1 MFSFIIPCY
10 NDLKLIKSCIKSIK
24 SMISYDLILC
34 EIIVVDNSDVNLS
47 FENEIFQNIK
57 IIKNGS
63 NLGFGAAINK
73 GIKISKNKF
82 IVIINNDII
91 LDKNWLL
98 NAREFIENNNDIFDL
113 YSTTIMQHSKDDL
126 IDSTGFKLTK
136 GFGIITNRNLRVN
149 QITKDFSV
157 FGPVAACAIY
167 NRAIF
172 RKIGFFFE
180 KYFLYEEDID
190 IAIRAHLYGYKCG
203 HIMNAKSTHV
213 GSASLGYYSPVKQ
226 YYISRNKIWLF
237 FLNMHNEIML
247 KSLFFFL
254 IHQFFILMKSIRY
267 FNVYSYFSGVM
278 DAFKELNKL
287 SSVRNFRQSK
297 VKISPNDFYNNLS
310 KINLRNKILGQ

>member
-91 LDKNWLL
+91 LDKKWLL
-98 NAREFIENNNDIFDL
+98 NAREFIDNNNDIFDL
-113 YSTTIMQHSKDDL
+113 YSTTIMQHSKNDL

-149 QITKDFSV
+149 QIKKDFSV

-172 RKIGFFFE
+172 QKIGFFFE

>member
-1 MFSFIIPCY
+1 
-10 NDLKLIKSCIKSIK
+10 
-24 SMISYDLILC
+24 
-34 EIIVVDNSDVNLS
+34 
-47 FENEIFQNIK
+47 
-57 IIKNGS
+57 
-63 NLGFGAAINK
+63 
-73 GIKISKNKF
+73 
-82 IVIINNDII
+82 
-91 LDKNWLL
+91 
-98 NAREFIENNNDIFDL
+98 
-113 YSTTIMQHSKDDL
+113 MQHSKNDL

-167 NRAIF
+167 NRTIF
-172 RKIGFFFE
+172 SKIGLFFE

-237 FLNMHNEIML
+237 FLNMHNKIML

>member
-10 NDLKLIKSCIKSIK
+10 NELKLIKSCIKSIK
-24 SMISYDLILC
+24 SMRSYDLIFC

-73 GIKISKNKF
+73 GIKISKNKY

-98 NAREFIENNNDIFDL
+98 NAREFIDNNNDIFDL
-113 YSTTIMQHSKDDL
+113 YSTTIMQHSKNDL

-136 GFGIITNRNLRVN
+136 GFGIITNRNLKVN
-149 QITKDFSV
+149 QIKKDFSV

-172 RKIGFFFE
+172 QKIGFFFE
-180 KYFLYEEDID
+180 KYFLYEEDVD

>member
-10 NDLKLIKSCIKSIK
+10 NELKLIKSCIKSIK
-24 SMISYDLILC
+24 SMRSYDLILC
-34 EIIVVDNSDVNLS
+34 EIIVVDNSDANLS

-73 GIKISKNKF
+73 GIKISKNEF

-98 NAREFIENNNDIFDL
+98 NAREFIDNNNDIFDL
-113 YSTTIMQHSKDDL
+113 YSTTIMQHSKNDF

-136 GFGIITNRNLRVN
+136 GFGIITNRNLRIN
-149 QITKDFSV
+149 QIKKDFSV

-167 NRAIF
+167 NRTIF
-172 RKIGFFFE
+172 SKIGLFFE

-237 FLNMHNEIML
+237 FLNMYNEIML

>member
-73 GIKISKNKF
+73 GIKISKNQF

-113 YSTTIMQHSKDDL
+113 YSTTIMQHSKNDL

-136 GFGIITNRNLRVN
+136 GFGIITNRNLRIN
-149 QITKDFSV
+149 QIKKDFSV

-167 NRAIF
+167 NRTIF
-172 RKIGFFFE
+172 SKIGLFFE

-237 FLNMHNEIML
+237 FLNMHNKIML

>member
-1 MFSFIIPCY
+1 M
-10 NDLKLIKSCIKSIK
+10 
-24 SMISYDLILC
+24 
-34 EIIVVDNSDVNLS
+34 
-47 FENEIFQNIK
+47 
-57 IIKNGS
+57 
-63 NLGFGAAINK
+63 
-73 GIKISKNKF
+73 
-82 IVIINNDII
+82 
-91 LDKNWLL
+91 
-98 NAREFIENNNDIFDL
+98 FDL
-113 YSTTIMQHSKDDL
+113 YSTTIMQHSKNDF

-136 GFGIITNRNLRVN
+136 GFGIITNRNLRIN
-149 QITKDFSV
+149 QIKKDFSV

-167 NRAIF
+167 NRTIF
-172 RKIGFFFE
+172 SKIGLFFE

-226 YYISRNKIWLF
+226 YYISRNKVWLF

>member
-10 NDLKLIKSCIKSIK
+10 NELKLIKSCIKSIK

-47 FENEIFQNIK
+47 FENKIFQNIK

-73 GIKISKNKF
+73 GIKISKNEF

-98 NAREFIENNNDIFDL
+98 NAREFIDNNNDIFDL
-113 YSTTIMQHSKDDL
+113 YSTTIMQHSKNDF

-136 GFGIITNRNLRVN
+136 GFGIITNRNLRIN
-149 QITKDFSV
+149 QIKKDLSV

-167 NRAIF
+167 NRTIF
-172 RKIGFFFE
+172 SKIGFFFE
-180 KYFLYEEDID
+180 KYFMYEEDID

-203 HIMNAKSTHV
+203 HIMNAKSVHV
-213 GSASLGYYSPVKQ
+213 GSASLGYYSSLKQ

-237 FLNMHNEIML
+237 YLNMHNEIIL

-254 IHQFFILMKSIRY
+254 IHQFMIFIKSVRNSNII
-267 FNVYSYFSGVM
+267 SHLSGVK
-278 DAFKELNKL
+278 DAIKELNKL
-287 SSVRNFRQSK
+287 SAVRNCRHSK
-297 VKISPNDFYNNLS
+297 VRITAKDFYDNLS
-310 KINLRNKILGQ
+310 KINLRNKIIEQ

>member
-10 NDLKLIKSCIKSIK
+10 NELKLIKSCIKSIK

-73 GIKISKNKF
+73 GIKISKNKY

-98 NAREFIENNNDIFDL
+98 NAREFIDNNNDIFDL
-113 YSTTIMQHSKDDL
+113 YSTTIMQHSKNDL

-149 QITKDFSV
+149 QIKKDFSV

-167 NRAIF
+167 NKTIF
-172 RKIGFFFE
+172 SKIGLFFE

-203 HIMNAKSTHV
+203 HIMNAKSTHI
-213 GSASLGYYSPVKQ
+213 GSASLGYYSPIKQ
-226 YYISRNKIWLF
+226 YYICRNKIWLF